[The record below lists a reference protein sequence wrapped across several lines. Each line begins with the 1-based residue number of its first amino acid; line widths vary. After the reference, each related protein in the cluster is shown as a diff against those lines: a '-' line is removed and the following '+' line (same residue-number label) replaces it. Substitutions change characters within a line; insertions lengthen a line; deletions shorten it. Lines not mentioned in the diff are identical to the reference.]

1 MLKKNNFHN
10 IVINSN
16 NNLHKI
22 TKIKKAILN
31 NKKIF
36 NKYWTL
42 NSKKVIKKI
51 KRNKLINLINFKIN
65 LKKIL
70 RNNKKYRKN
79 YK

>member
-1 MLKKNNFHN
+1 VLKKNNFHN